1 MPTLN
6 NYTYS
11 SVSYQI
17 TEGDNVTS
25 EIGTAVI
32 TLEPVSGYSLD
43 ANDFALGS
51 SFSDP
56 NVDSVV
62 FTQDGDNVLVIVTF
76 VAGFVMPSENYNV
89 ALCIDGQG
97 VAIPVNISGVINAT
111 VSANITGDSS
121 ETDTPYSASGLEGE
135 TVSLFSRTY
144 TASSGYFLSGETI
157 LINGEENPEGF
168 TITETPTYDSENRL
182 VSITYNVSYTF
193 TSVSY
198 VNQDAQIVVTSRGI
212 PVVLGEVTRWR
223 IYNAVI
229 PVNGDVRPLKIY
241 GGPGAVFSV
250 TLNDGSGPITI
261 INNETLPASGVYEQ
275 DIQFDPVTADTT
287 YTLTISG
294 NVASGLNTTITL
306 NQYILTDITFR
317 AVGADFNLPS
327 DAVMNG
333 IPLTHYNKSAT
344 NNSIKFTW
352 VVTSSIAGTL
362 ALDRQPEAGDISNFE
377 EVYATIDGSVS
388 NSTVFDV
395 VDASNLAP
403 GMEFNE
409 AGVRLAPF
417 NAEIST
423 IVSNTITCN
432 NPVTLN
438 DGDEIAFTGNRGNY
452 MNIEELT
459 ASLDSNEVTITAKI
473 YFTDFGKDDVIF
485 TISLKNFISQS

>member
-62 FTQDGDNVLVIVTF
+62 FTQDGDNVLATVTF

-97 VAIPVNISGVINAT
+97 VAIPVTISGVINAT

-144 TASSGYFLSGETI
+144 TAASGYFLAGETI

-193 TSVSY
+193 TNVSY
-198 VNQDAQIVVTSRGI
+198 VNQDVQIVVTSKEI

-223 IYNAVI
+223 IYTAVI

-250 TLNDGSGPITI
+250 TLDDGSGPVTI
-261 INNETLPASGVYEQ
+261 INNETLSASGVYEQ
-275 DIQFDPVTADTT
+275 NIQFDPVTIDTT

-294 NVASGLNTTITL
+294 DLASGLNTTITL
-306 NQYILTDITFR
+306 YQYKLTDIEFKAIGT
-317 AVGADFNLPS
+317 DFNLPA
-327 DAVMNG
+327 DVTMNG
-333 IPLTHYNKSAT
+333 IPLTHYNESTT
-344 NNSIKFTW
+344 NNSIEFTW

-362 ALDRQPEAGDISNFE
+362 ALDRQPESGDVSNFE

-395 VDASNLAP
+395 VDASNLASK
-403 GMEFNE
+403 MEFNE

-438 DGDEIAFTGNRGNY
+438 DGDEIAFTGNGGNY
-452 MNIEELT
+452 MNIEELA

-473 YFTDFGKDDVIF
+473 YFTDFGKDGVIF
-485 TISLKNFISQS
+485 TINLDNFISQS

>member
-32 TLEPVSGYSLD
+32 TLEPALGYSLD

-62 FTQDGDNVLVIVTF
+62 FTQDGDNVLATVTF

-97 VAIPVNISGVINAT
+97 VAIPVTISGVINAT

-144 TASSGYFLSGETI
+144 TAASGYFLAGETI

-168 TITETPTYDSENRL
+168 T
-182 VSITYNVSYTF
+182 
-193 TSVSY
+193 
-198 VNQDAQIVVTSRGI
+198 I

-229 PVNGDVRPLKIY
+229 PVNGDVRQLKIN

-250 TLNDGSGPITI
+250 TLDDGSGPVTI
-261 INNETLPASGVYEQ
+261 INNETLPASGFYEQ
-275 DIQFDPVTADTT
+275 AIQFDPVAVDTT

-294 NVASGLNTTITL
+294 DVASGLNTTITL
-306 NQYILTDITFR
+306 NQYILTDIKFR
-317 AVGADFNLPS
+317 AVGTDFNLPA
-327 DAVMNG
+327 DATIDG
-333 IPLTHYNKSAT
+333 IPLTHYNESTT
-344 NNSIKFTW
+344 NNSIEFTW

-362 ALDRQPEAGDISNFE
+362 ALDRQPEIGDISNFE
-377 EVYATIDGSVS
+377 EVYATIDGSVT

-395 VDASNLAP
+395 VDASNLASK
-403 GMEFNE
+403 MEFNE

-438 DGDEIAFTGNRGNY
+438 DGDIIAFTGNKGNY

-473 YFTDFGKDDVIF
+473 YFTDFGKDGVIF
-485 TISLKNFISQS
+485 TINLNNFISQS